1 MTTVAISTLGTN
13 NYTEVLYRFQDGQEV
28 RSSYPIHALVQ
39 RSGIRI
45 DRTIILLTEKAR
57 EKNWE
62 LMQLFLAD
70 HKETAG
76 EIRDVAIK
84 DGANSNE
91 EIFEAIAAEVPENA
105 ELYIDI
111 THGLRHL
118 PMLLVMAAAYLRAA
132 KNVKIKSISYG
143 AFELGDREE
152 SILDGKKVSVIVA
165 CDVFDLL
172 PFVTLFDWASAT
184 QMFQRTGNASQL
196 AELLRQTGETLG
208 NDAAK
213 QINPV
218 ADQLDHIT
226 LALEVARPEEAM
238 QAADQLRVGLEES
251 SARIQPYAKPFALLK
266 DLLNR
271 AFERISLPSERAD
284 SLGDRLHRQRDL
296 IKWYLQRGR
305 IALGSIL
312 AREWMISRKMRQQN
326 IRDVGDHESREDVVD
341 QLNRKPA
348 PNASAVLQRE
358 HKLWTQ
364 LRKLRNEIAHAGQ
377 SQPSLSAAKIKSELE
392 NALKEL
398 ERL

>member
-1 MTTVAISTLGTN
+1 VTTVAISTLGTN

-39 RSGIRI
+39 RSGIKI
-45 DRTIILLTEKAR
+45 DRTIVLLTDKAR

-62 LMQLFLAD
+62 LMQLFLMD
-70 HKETAG
+70 HAETAG
-76 EIRDVAIK
+76 EIRDVTIK
-84 DGANSNE
+84 DGANSTE
-91 EIFEAIAAEVPENA
+91 IWEIFETVASEVPENA
-105 ELYIDI
+105 DLYIDI

-118 PMLLVMAAAYLRAA
+118 PMLLVMAAAYLRVA

-143 AFELGDREE
+143 AFELGKRQDN
-152 SILDGKKVSVIVA
+152 LIVE

-208 NDAAK
+208 DDAAK

-238 QAADQLRVGLEES
+238 QAAAQLRVGLDES

-266 DLLNR
+266 GLLNR

-305 IALGSIL
+305 IALASIL
-312 AREWMISRKMRQQN
+312 SREWLLSRFMQN
-326 IRDVGDHESREDVVD
+326 TGMRDVDRQRTEMAKRLDDLGRNAPPMQTRIREVW
-341 QLNRKPA
+341 RKFR
-348 PNASAVLQRE
+348 AV
-358 HKLWTQ
+358 
-364 LRKLRNEIAHAGQ
+364 RNEIAHAGQ
-377 SQPSLSAAKIKSELE
+377 DKQPMTAVQIRQEVDKAV
-392 NALKEL
+392 KEL
-398 ERL
+398 DRL